1 MHEQRTAPEVRHTSW
16 GRDAAVDR
24 VRRITVVVAG
34 AGALATAA
42 LVGLAVHETP
52 PKHVAGGAGS
62 PGGSTAGAGG
72 AAGAGVVGGS
82 SGNLG
87 GPTASASTGSAS
99 TGSASGG
106 AVHQTAPAATTQPA
120 QATTGQS

>member
-1 MHEQRTAPEVRHTSW
+1 MHEQRTAPGVRHTSW

-52 PKHVAGGAGS
+52 PKHVAGG
-62 PGGSTAGAGG
+62 
-72 AAGAGVVGGS
+72 S

-99 TGSASGG
+99 TGLASGG
-106 AVHQTAPAATTQPA
+106 AVHQTAPSATTQPA
-120 QATTGQS
+120 QTTTGQS

>member
-99 TGSASGG
+99 GG